1 MKKFYFLFLFALI
14 ASIGN
19 LYAAEKTVTWNFQ
32 QSEQLA
38 NGEICKD
45 KVATTTGAV
54 GAWTVNSTGE
64 TYVAG
69 CGNQSLGSGIQ
80 FGSGKWIFSGSLA
93 LSGAEIP
100 EGATV
105 KKVSFFAASNG
116 SNYTC
121 SMSINGSIVGNNLK
135 IGKKAAWKEYDFG
148 TISAGAKDIVF
159 NISGT
164 STNYLAIKSIS
175 ITYEEAAETKCATP
189 TFNLTADATYT
200 DVQDLV
206 ITSTTEGAQIEYKIE
221 GDKLTAPI
229 TGKQASPATVHLTAN
244 DTYMVTATATKEGLE
259 ASESEVLMF
268 TIAKKMNK
276 PTFNL
281 TEGAV
286 YGEAKVLVITSDK
299 EGAQIEY
306 TIVGGGNI
314 SIKKTEASPVNVTL
328 DQNGDYTVEAFAL
341 GMDDYAKSDAAG
353 LNFRIE
359 LAAGVPTFSVEEGTY
374 PEAQTI
380 ALAPG
385 EGGEKVFYTIND
397 GTEQQY
403 IEPIKLE
410 EEGIYKIAAYTA
422 ATETLAKSASV
433 TKTYVINLPLEEPYI
448 LCENAAWLT
457 EGTKIIFVGEKNNK
471 YYGLSGDADGVFL
484 TGGLVT
490 ISAKELTEKDV
501 TVKVF
506 VVGRTANGV
515 TFNTDAGYLAADKTA
530 SKGNLSYAAGNEGDC
545 FHWTVSVANGEA
557 TVVNADVTGD
567 CNNLQFNPSAK
578 TPRFG
583 AYADS
588 YKNGNLSIYLLGST
602 SSVSSMSA
610 EGVKVFAAEGG
621 VKVMAEEAAE
631 VAVYTVAGQ
640 LVRQARVAEGSTL
653 VNVAPGFYV
662 VRVNG
667 TATKVIVR

>member
-19 LYAAEKTVTWNFQ
+19 LYAVEKTVTYTFTSKTW
-32 QSEQLA
+32 EATCDGVAA
-38 NGEICKD
+38 N
-45 KVATTTGAV
+45 
-54 GAWTVNSTGE
+54 WT
-64 TYVAG
+64 
-69 CGNQSLGSGIQ
+69 
-80 FGSGKWIFSGSLA
+80 
-93 LSGAEIP
+93 
-100 EGATV
+100 
-105 KKVSFFAASNG
+105 
-116 SNYTC
+116 
-121 SMSINGSIVGNNLK
+121 SIVDANDFIASK
-135 IGKKAAWKEYDFG
+135 PAATGDTKPSAESPVEY
-148 TISAGAKDIVF
+148 TK
-159 NISGT
+159 
-164 STNYLAIKSIS
+164 IKSIAVS
-175 ITYEEAAETKCATP
+175 WSTTKKGEGSIAVYVGGKIQSTISCSIKTTKTTTITPTDQDGKVKFVMTRTNGNVYLPSIAITYE
-189 TFNLTADATYT
+189 DG
-200 DVQDLV
+200 
-206 ITSTTEGAQIEYKIE
+206 TSC
-221 GDKLTAPI
+221 
-229 TGKQASPATVHLTAN
+229 
-244 DTYMVTATATKEGLE
+244 
-259 ASESEVLMF
+259 
-268 TIAKKMNK
+268 
-276 PTFNL
+276 
-281 TEGAV
+281 
-286 YGEAKVLVITSDK
+286 
-299 EGAQIEY
+299 
-306 TIVGGGNI
+306 
-314 SIKKTEASPVNVTL
+314 
-328 DQNGDYTVEAFAL
+328 
-341 GMDDYAKSDAAG
+341 
-353 LNFRIE
+353 
-359 LAAGVPTFSVEEGTY
+359 GVPTFSVEEGTY
-374 PEAQTI
+374 KEAQAIKLT
-380 ALAPG
+380 AG
-385 EGGEKVFYTIND
+385 EGGEVVYYTIND
-397 GTEQQY
+397 GPEQQY
-403 IEPIKLE
+403 IDEPIKLE
-410 EEGIYKIAAYTA
+410 EDGTYKITAYTA
-422 ATETLAKSASV
+422 ANGALAKSTTV
-433 TKTYVINLPLEEPYI
+433 TKTYIINLPLDVPYI
-448 LCENAAWLT
+448 LCEDAAWLT
-457 EGTKIIFVGEKNNK
+457 DGAKIIFVGEKDGK

-621 VKVMAEEAAE
+621 VEVVADEAAD

-662 VRVNG
+662 VRANG

>member
-14 ASIGN
+14 ASISN
-19 LYAAEKTVTWNFQ
+19 LYAAEKTVTSTF
-32 QSEQLA
+32 
-38 NGEICKD
+38 KD
-45 KVATTTGAV
+45 KTLTVGVGEPGWVASITA
-54 GAWTVNSTGE
+54 NSFESNNNNRG
-64 TYVAG
+64 V
-69 CGNQSLGSGIQ
+69 Q
-80 FGSGKWIFSGSLA
+80 FGAAKGAFTLKTSESFSQ
-93 LSGAEIP
+93 
-100 EGATV
+100 V
-105 KKVSFFAASNG
+105 KKVSVILSTNEKVNTVSLKVGGTSVDGMKTLSKSN
-116 SNYTC
+116 NYAVNW
-121 SMSINGSIVGNNLK
+121 SVVSPQDGIIEFSFNDKKGSI
-135 IGKKAAWKEYDFG
+135 Y
-148 TISAGAKDIVF
+148 
-159 NISGT
+159 
-164 STNYLAIKSIS
+164 IKSIS
-175 ITYEEAAETKCATP
+175 ITYEFAETQCATP
-189 TFNLTADATYT
+189 TFNLKADETYT
-200 DVQDLV
+200 DAQDLV
-206 ITSTTEGAQIEYKIE
+206 ITSTTEGAQIEYTIT
-221 GDKLTAPI
+221 GDKLTTPI
-229 TGKQASPATVHLTAN
+229 TGTEASPATIHLTAN
-244 DTYMVTATATKEGLE
+244 DIYLVSAKATKAGLE
-259 ASESEVLMF
+259 ASVQADLMF
-268 TIAKKMNK
+268 TIVKKMNK

-286 YGEAKVLVITSDK
+286 YGEAKVLEITSDK
-299 EGAQIEY
+299 VGAQIEY
-306 TIVGGGNI
+306 TVIGGGNI
-314 SIKKTEASPVNVTL
+314 SITKTEASPVKVTL
-328 DQNGDYTVEAFAL
+328 NQNGDYTVEAFAL

-433 TKTYVINLPLEEPYI
+433 TKTYIINFPLDEPYI

-457 EGTKIIFVGEKNNK
+457 EGTKIIFVGEKDGK

-621 VKVMAEEAAE
+621 VEVVAEEATD

-640 LVRQARVAEGSTL
+640 LVRQAHVAEGSTL

-662 VRVNG
+662 VRANG

>member
-19 LYAAEKTVTWNFQ
+19 LYAAEKTVTFDFSTNPGAV
-32 QSEQLA
+32 SGIK
-38 NGEICKD
+38 NGEITVSFD
-45 KVATTTGAV
+45 KSAGTTPPRWNAKNGGEMRAYAKNTI
-54 GAWTVNSTGE
+54 TVS
-64 TYVAG
+64 
-69 CGNQSLGSGIQ
+69 S
-80 FGSGKWIFSGSLA
+80 
-93 LSGAEIP
+93 
-100 EGATV
+100 V
-105 KKVSFFAASNG
+105 KKIKKIEFSFNKGEDKNEITSTPTGFTSPTWTG
-116 SNYTC
+116 KSE
-121 SMSINGSIVGNNLK
+121 SVVFK
-135 IGKKAAWKEYDFG
+135 IGRESGHRRVK
-148 TISAGAKDIVF
+148 TIKV
-159 NISGT
+159 
-164 STNYLAIKSIS
+164 
-175 ITYEEAAETKCATP
+175 TYEEVAETKCATP
-189 TFNLTADATYT
+189 TFNLTAYATYT

-244 DTYMVTATATKEGLE
+244 DTYMVTATATKEGLD
-259 ASESEVLMF
+259 ASGQADLMF

-286 YGEAKVLVITSDK
+286 YGEAKVLEITSDK
-299 EGAQIEY
+299 VGAQIEY
-306 TIVGGGNI
+306 TVFGGGNI
-314 SIKKTEASPVNVTL
+314 SITKTEASPVSVTL
-328 DQNGDYTVEAFAL
+328 DQNGEYTVEAFAL
-341 GMDDYAKSDAAG
+341 EMDDYAKSDAAG
-353 LNFRIE
+353 LNFKIE

-374 PEAQTI
+374 TEAQAIT
-380 ALAPG
+380 LTPG
-385 EGGEKVFYTIND
+385 EVGAQVFYTING

-410 EEGIYKIAAYTA
+410 EEGTYKIAAYTA

-433 TKTYVINLPLEEPYI
+433 TKTYIINFPLDEPYI

-567 CNNLQFNPSAK
+567 YNNLQFNPSAK

-621 VKVMAEEAAE
+621 VKVVAEEAAE
-631 VAVYTVAGQ
+631 VAVYTAAGQ

-662 VRVNG
+662 VRANG

>member
-19 LYAAEKTVTWNFQ
+19 LYAAEKTVT
-32 QSEQLA
+32 
-38 NGEICKD
+38 
-45 KVATTTGAV
+45 TTFTDNDLAV
-54 GAWTVNSTGE
+54 GAGE
-64 TYVAG
+64 PEWESSIAAAAFET
-69 CGNQSLGSGIQ
+69 SGSKRGVQ
-80 FGSGKWIFSGSLA
+80 FGAAKGTFTLKTKVSFSKVKNVSVLLSSNGNGNTVSLKVGVA
-93 LSGAEIP
+93 SVG
-100 EGATV
+100 
-105 KKVSFFAASNG
+105 KKVSIVKRNNYSVEWTAESPQDGIVELSFNDAAK
-116 SNYTC
+116 
-121 SMSINGSIVGNNLK
+121 SI
-135 IGKKAAWKEYDFG
+135 Y
-148 TISAGAKDIVF
+148 
-159 NISGT
+159 
-164 STNYLAIKSIS
+164 IKSIS
-175 ITYEEAAETKCATP
+175 ITYEFAETQCATP
-189 TFNLTADATYT
+189 TFNLKADETYT
-200 DVQDLV
+200 DAQDLV

-244 DTYMVTATATKEGLE
+244 DIYMVTATATKKGLD
-259 ASESEVLMF
+259 ASESADLMF

-286 YGEAKVLVITSDK
+286 YGEAKVLEITSDK
-299 EGAQIEY
+299 VGAQIEY
-306 TIVGGGNI
+306 TVFGGGNI
-314 SIKKTEASPVNVTL
+314 SITKTKASPVNVTL
-328 DQNGDYTVEAFAL
+328 DQNGEYTVEASVL
-341 GMDDYAKSDAAG
+341 EMDDYAKSDAAG
-353 LNFRIE
+353 LNFKIE
-359 LAAGVPTFSVEEGTY
+359 LAAGVPTFSVEEGTFT
-374 PEAQTI
+374 EAQTI
-380 ALAPG
+380 TLTPG
-385 EGGEKVFYTIND
+385 EGGAQVFYTING
-397 GTEQQY
+397 GTEQPY

-422 ATETLAKSASV
+422 GTETMAKSASV
-433 TKTYVINLPLEEPYI
+433 TKTYIINFPLDEPYI

-515 TFNTDAGYLAADKTA
+515 TFNTAAGYLAAGKTA
-530 SKGNLSYAAGNEGDC
+530 KAANLSYAAGNEGDC
-545 FHWTVSVANGEA
+545 FHWTVSVAKGEA

-567 CNNLQFNPSAK
+567 YNNLQFNPSAK

-602 SSVSSMSA
+602 SSVSSMSS
-610 EGVKVFAAEGG
+610 EGVKVVAAEGG
-621 VKVMAEEAAE
+621 VKVVADEAAE
-631 VAVYTVAGQ
+631 VAVYTAAGQ

-662 VRVNG
+662 VRANG

>member
-19 LYAAEKTVTWNFQ
+19 LYAAEKTVT
-32 QSEQLA
+32 
-38 NGEICKD
+38 
-45 KVATTTGAV
+45 TTFTDNDLAV
-54 GAWTVNSTGE
+54 GAGE
-64 TYVAG
+64 PEWESSIAATAFET
-69 CGNQSLGSGIQ
+69 SGSKRGVQ
-80 FGSGKWIFSGSLA
+80 FGAAKGIFTLKTKVPFSKVKNVSVLLSSNGNGNTVSLKVGVA
-93 LSGAEIP
+93 SVG
-100 EGATV
+100 
-105 KKVSFFAASNG
+105 KKVSIVKKNNYSVEWTAESPQDGIVELSFNDAAK
-116 SNYTC
+116 
-121 SMSINGSIVGNNLK
+121 SI
-135 IGKKAAWKEYDFG
+135 Y
-148 TISAGAKDIVF
+148 
-159 NISGT
+159 
-164 STNYLAIKSIS
+164 IKSIS
-175 ITYEEAAETKCATP
+175 ITYEEAAETKCAQP

-244 DTYMVTATATKEGLE
+244 GTYMVTATATKEGLD
-259 ASESEVLMF
+259 ASESAVLMF

-286 YGEAKVLVITSDK
+286 YGEAKLLVITSDK
-299 EGAQIEY
+299 EGAQIKY
-306 TIVGGGNI
+306 TIVGGGNLDI
-314 SIKKTEASPVNVTL
+314 TKTEASPVNVTL

-374 PEAQTI
+374 SEAQTI
-380 ALAPG
+380 TLAPG

-433 TKTYVINLPLEEPYI
+433 TKTYVINFPLDEPYI
-448 LCENAAWLT
+448 LCENAVWLT
-457 EGTKIIFVGEKNNK
+457 EGTKIIFVGEKDGK
-471 YYGLSGDADGVFL
+471 YYGLSKVNGNFL

-515 TFNTDAGYLAADKTA
+515 TFNTAAGYLAAGKTA
-530 SKGNLSYAAGNEGDC
+530 KAANLSYAAGNEGDC

-567 CNNLQFNPSAK
+567 YNNLQFNPSAK

-621 VKVMAEEAAE
+621 VEVVADEAAD

-662 VRVNG
+662 VRANG

>member
-19 LYAAEKTVTWNFQ
+19 LYAAEKTVTWNFAGRKSGTSATTSCELKMQ
-32 QSEQLA
+32 TESASGTWKISASEAFHAQTGSGSTSVTLGSKK
-38 NGEICKD
+38 NPCKD
-45 KVATTTGAV
+45 AKLELTNSPIPKVA
-54 GAWTVNSTGE
+54 
-64 TYVAG
+64 
-69 CGNQSLGSGIQ
+69 QI
-80 FGSGKWIFSGSLA
+80 
-93 LSGAEIP
+93 
-100 EGATV
+100 
-105 KKVSFFAASNG
+105 KKVSITANASKDG
-116 SNYTC
+116 GATF
-121 SMSINGSIVGNNLK
+121 GLQ
-135 IGKKAAWKEYDFG
+135 IGG
-148 TISAGAKDIVF
+148 VP
-159 NISGT
+159 SGT
-164 STNYLAIKSIS
+164 TLTFNKSKTTQEFTESKGGNVVLVINTLNQANVSLYSIS
-175 ITYEEAAETKCATP
+175 ITYEEVAETKCATP

-200 DVQDLV
+200 DAQDLV

-244 DTYMVTATATKEGLE
+244 DTYMVTATATKEGLD
-259 ASESEVLMF
+259 ASESADLMF

-286 YGEAKVLVITSDK
+286 YGEAKVLEITSDK
-299 EGAQIEY
+299 VGAQIEY
-306 TIVGGGNI
+306 TVFGGENI
-314 SIKKTEASPVNVTL
+314 SITKTEASPVSVTL
-328 DQNGDYTVEAFAL
+328 DQNGEYTVEAFAL
-341 GMDDYAKSDAAG
+341 EMDDYAKSDAAG
-353 LNFRIE
+353 LNFKIE

-374 PEAQTI
+374 TEAQAIT
-380 ALAPG
+380 LSPG
-385 EGGEKVFYTIND
+385 EGGAQVFYTING
-397 GTEQQY
+397 GTEQPF

-410 EEGIYKIAAYTA
+410 EDGTYKIAAYTA
-422 ATETLAKSASV
+422 GTETMAKSATV

-448 LCENAAWLT
+448 LCEDAAWLT
-457 EGTKIIFVGEKNNK
+457 DGAKVIFVGEKADK
-471 YYGLSGDADGVFL
+471 YYGLSDVDGKFI

-490 ISAKELTEKDV
+490 ISEKNLTEKDA

-515 TFNTDAGYLAADKTA
+515 TFNTDEGYLAADKTA
-530 SKGNLSYAAGNEGDC
+530 SKGNLSYAVGNEGDC

-557 TVVNADVTGD
+557 TVGNVDVTGLYT
-567 CNNLQFNPSAK
+567 NLQFNTSA
-578 TPRFG
+578 TNPRFG
-583 AYADS
+583 AYKKGLS
-588 YKNGNLSIYLLGST
+588 TGNLSIYLLGST

-621 VKVMAEEAAE
+621 VEVVAEEAAE
-631 VAVYTVAGQ
+631 VAVYTAAGQ

-662 VRVNG
+662 VRANG

>member
-14 ASIGN
+14 ASISN
-19 LYAAEKTVTWNFQ
+19 LYAAEKTVTWNFAGRKSGTNATTSCELKMQ
-32 QSEQLA
+32 TGSASGTWKISASEAFHAQTGSGSTSVTLGSKK
-38 NGEICKD
+38 NPCKD
-45 KVATTTGAV
+45 AKLELTNSPIPKVA
-54 GAWTVNSTGE
+54 
-64 TYVAG
+64 
-69 CGNQSLGSGIQ
+69 QI
-80 FGSGKWIFSGSLA
+80 
-93 LSGAEIP
+93 
-100 EGATV
+100 
-105 KKVSFFAASNG
+105 KKVSITANASKDG
-116 SNYTC
+116 GATF
-121 SMSINGSIVGNNLK
+121 GLQ
-135 IGKKAAWKEYDFG
+135 IGG
-148 TISAGAKDIVF
+148 VP
-159 NISGT
+159 SGT
-164 STNYLAIKSIS
+164 TLTFNKSKTTQEFTESKGGNVVLVINTLNQAYVSLYSIS
-175 ITYEEAAETKCATP
+175 ITYEEVADTKCATP
-189 TFNLTADATYT
+189 TFNLTAGATYT

-221 GDKLTAPI
+221 GGKLTAPI

-244 DTYMVTATATKEGLE
+244 DTYMVTATATKEGLD
-259 ASESEVLMF
+259 ASESEDLMF

-286 YGEAKVLVITSDK
+286 YGEAKVLEITSDK
-299 EGAQIEY
+299 VGAQIEY
-306 TIVGGGNI
+306 TVIGGGNI
-314 SIKKTEASPVNVTL
+314 SITKTEASPVNVTL
-328 DQNGDYTVEAFAL
+328 DQNGEYTVEASVL
-341 GMDDYAKSDAAG
+341 EMDDYAKSDAAG
-353 LNFRIE
+353 LNFKIE

-433 TKTYVINLPLEEPYI
+433 TKTYIINFPLDEPYI

-610 EGVKVFAAEGG
+610 EGVKAFAAEGG
-621 VKVMAEEAAE
+621 VEVVAEEATD
-631 VAVYTVAGQ
+631 VAVYTAAGQ

-662 VRVNG
+662 VRANG

>member
-19 LYAAEKTVTWNFQ
+19 LYAAEKTVTWNFAGRKSGTNATTSCELKMQ
-32 QSEQLA
+32 QGSASGTWKISASEAFHAQTGSGSTSVTLGSKK
-38 NGEICKD
+38 NPCKD
-45 KVATTTGAV
+45 AKLELTNSPIPKVA
-54 GAWTVNSTGE
+54 
-64 TYVAG
+64 
-69 CGNQSLGSGIQ
+69 QI
-80 FGSGKWIFSGSLA
+80 
-93 LSGAEIP
+93 
-100 EGATV
+100 
-105 KKVSFFAASNG
+105 KKVSITANASKDG
-116 SNYTC
+116 GATF
-121 SMSINGSIVGNNLK
+121 GLQ
-135 IGKKAAWKEYDFG
+135 IGG
-148 TISAGAKDIVF
+148 VP
-159 NISGT
+159 SGT
-164 STNYLAIKSIS
+164 TLTFNKSKTTQEFTESKGGNVVLVINTLNQAYVSLYSIS
-175 ITYEEAAETKCATP
+175 ITYEEVAETKCATP
-189 TFNLTADATYT
+189 TFNLTAGATYT

-221 GDKLTAPI
+221 GGKLTAPI

-244 DTYMVTATATKEGLE
+244 DTYMVTATATKEGLD
-259 ASESEVLMF
+259 ASESEDLMF

-286 YGEAKVLVITSDK
+286 YGEAKVLEITSDK
-299 EGAQIEY
+299 VGAQIEY
-306 TIVGGGNI
+306 TVIGGGNI
-314 SIKKTEASPVNVTL
+314 SITKTEASPVKVTL
-328 DQNGDYTVEAFAL
+328 NQNGDYTVEAFAL

-380 ALAPG
+380 TLTPG
-385 EGGEKVFYTIND
+385 EGGAQVFYTING
-397 GTEQQY
+397 GTEQPF

-433 TKTYVINLPLEEPYI
+433 TKTYIINFPLDEPYI
-448 LCENAAWLT
+448 LCEDAAWLT
-457 EGTKIIFVGEKNNK
+457 DGAKIIFVGKKTDK
-471 YYGLSGDADGVFL
+471 YYGLSVVDDNII

-490 ISAKELTEKDV
+490 ISEKNLTEKDAA
-501 TVKVF
+501 VKVF

-515 TFNTDAGYLAADKTA
+515 TFNTAAGYLAAGKTA
-530 SKGNLSYAAGNEGDC
+530 KAANLSYAAGNEGDC

-567 CNNLQFNPSAK
+567 YNNLQFNPSAK

-610 EGVKVFAAEGG
+610 EGVKAFAAEGG
-621 VKVMAEEAAE
+621 VEVVADEAAD

-662 VRVNG
+662 VRANG

>member
-14 ASIGN
+14 ASISN
-19 LYAAEKTVTWNFQ
+19 LYAAEKTVT
-32 QSEQLA
+32 
-38 NGEICKD
+38 
-45 KVATTTGAV
+45 TTFTDNDLAV
-54 GAWTVNSTGE
+54 GAGE
-64 TYVAG
+64 PEWESSIAATAFET
-69 CGNQSLGSGIQ
+69 SGSKRGVQ
-80 FGSGKWIFSGSLA
+80 FGAAKGIFTLKTKVSFSKVKNVSVLLSSNGNGNTVSLKVGVA
-93 LSGAEIP
+93 SVG
-100 EGATV
+100 
-105 KKVSFFAASNG
+105 KKVSIVKKNNYSVEWTAESPQDGIVELSFNDAAK
-116 SNYTC
+116 
-121 SMSINGSIVGNNLK
+121 SI
-135 IGKKAAWKEYDFG
+135 Y
-148 TISAGAKDIVF
+148 
-159 NISGT
+159 
-164 STNYLAIKSIS
+164 IKSIS
-175 ITYEEAAETKCATP
+175 ITYEEAAETKCAQP

-244 DTYMVTATATKEGLE
+244 GTYMVTATATKEGLD
-259 ASESEVLMF
+259 ASESAVLMF

-286 YGEAKVLVITSDK
+286 YGEAKLLVITSDK
-299 EGAQIEY
+299 EGAQIKY
-306 TIVGGGNI
+306 TIVGGGNLDI
-314 SIKKTEASPVNVTL
+314 TKTEASPVNVTL

-374 PEAQTI
+374 SEAQTI
-380 ALAPG
+380 TLAPG

-433 TKTYVINLPLEEPYI
+433 TKTYVINFPLDEPYI

-457 EGTKIIFVGEKNNK
+457 EGTKIIFVGEKDGK
-471 YYGLSGDADGVFL
+471 YYGLSKVNGNFL

-515 TFNTDAGYLAADKTA
+515 TFNTAAGYLAAGKTA
-530 SKGNLSYAAGNEGDC
+530 KAANLSYAAGNEGDC

-567 CNNLQFNPSAK
+567 YNNLQFNPSAK

-621 VKVMAEEAAE
+621 VGVVADEAAD

-662 VRVNG
+662 VRANG